1 MATKEEM
8 KIYGEHLE
16 DCHCRVCRKVH
27 EENTSSA
34 SAFPEWERQ
43 MRFGN

>member
-1 MATKEEM
+1 MITKDEM

-16 DCHCRVCRKVH
+16 DCHCRVCRKVQ
-27 EENTSSA
+27 EESSY
-34 SAFPEWERQ
+34 STGFPEFERE